1 MATETDAARDRVLA
15 ARTALGEEFETL
27 EASARTAVDIP
38 AKVRRNPAKT
48 AAIAG
53 GTAFI
58 VAGGPRRVF
67 RRVKRA
73 VRGPA
78 APLPSVMLPQE
89 IEKTLRSLGSDG
101 DKVRGTIERDFA
113 AYTKQAQKDRT
124 RLGHSSSWPSSG
136 HSFCVPR
143 GRPRTRSSGP
153 TRRDFQARLAQV
165 QSRIARRE
173 GAQTGPVPQPP
184 RGRHPD
190 APPPPATQH
199 RPRRL
204 RPSTSPGRGPR
215 RLRPSTSRGGPAPP
229 PAIH

>member
-1 MATETDAARDRVLA
+1 VATETDAARDRVLA

-58 VAGGPRRVF
+58 VAGGPRRAF

-73 VRGPA
+73 VRGPEK
-78 APLPSVMLPQE
+78 PLPTVMLPEE
-89 IEKTLRSLGSDG
+89 IEKTLRSLGRDG

-124 RLGHSSSWPSSG
+124 RLRTLL
-136 HSFCVPR
+136 FVAVL
-143 GRPRTRSSGP
+143 RPLVLRASRAAADAVFRTDEEG
-153 TRRDFQARLAQV
+153 FQARLAQV

-173 GAQTGPVPQPP
+173 GQTSPTTEPVT
-184 RGRHPD
+184 
-190 APPPPATQH
+190 APPSTTPPPSATQ
-199 RPRRL
+199 
-204 RPSTSPGRGPR
+204 
-215 RLRPSTSRGGPAPP
+215 PAPVPP

>member
-1 MATETDAARDRVLA
+1 VATETDAARDRVLA

-58 VAGGPRRVF
+58 VAGGPRRTF

-73 VRGPA
+73 VRGPEK
-78 APLPSVMLPQE
+78 PLPSVMLPQE

-124 RLGHSSSWPSSG
+124 RLRTLL
-136 HSFCVPR
+136 FVAVL
-143 GRPRTRSSGP
+143 RPLVLRASRAAADAVFRTDEEG
-153 TRRDFQARLAQV
+153 FQARLAQV

-173 GAQTGPVPQPP
+173 DGQTSPPTEPVT
-184 RGRHPD
+184 
-190 APPPPATQH
+190 APPSTTSSTSATSTSATQ
-199 RPRRL
+199 
-204 RPSTSPGRGPR
+204 
-215 RLRPSTSRGGPAPP
+215 PAPVPP